1 MALAKTI
8 FITGTDTGVGKT
20 VLTGLLLHHLR
31 EKGVR
36 ALAMKPFCSG
46 SRRDVKLLKALQNN
60 ELTDEEI
67 NPYYFKEAVA
77 PLVAARMHHKIILL
91 KSVLEKIKGL
101 QKRCDLLLIEG
112 AGGLLAP
119 LGEGFTNKDLISQI
133 DCAVLIV
140 GRNRLGTI
148 NHTLLTVKAL
158 QAIRNQSVK
167 AVLMEGKLTDDSA
180 QTNCEILR
188 ETLAE
193 ISVFRLPFIGASA
206 SSAIGVEN
214 CSKKMKKPL
223 AQILKFDNLTTFF

>member
-1 MALAKTI
+1 M
-8 FITGTDTGVGKT
+8 
-20 VLTGLLLHHLR
+20 
-31 EKGVR
+31 
-36 ALAMKPFCSG
+36 
-46 SRRDVKLLKALQNN
+46 
-60 ELTDEEI
+60 
-67 NPYYFKEAVA
+67 
-77 PLVAARMHHKIILL
+77 
-91 KSVLEKIKGL
+91 EKIKGL

-119 LGEGFTNKDLISQI
+119 LGEGFTNKDLISKI

-158 QAIRNQSVK
+158 QAIRHQSVK
-167 AVLMEGKLTDDSA
+167 VVLMEGKLTDDSA

-206 SSAIGVEN
+206 LSAIGVEN
-214 CSKKMKKPL
+214 CSKKMEKPL